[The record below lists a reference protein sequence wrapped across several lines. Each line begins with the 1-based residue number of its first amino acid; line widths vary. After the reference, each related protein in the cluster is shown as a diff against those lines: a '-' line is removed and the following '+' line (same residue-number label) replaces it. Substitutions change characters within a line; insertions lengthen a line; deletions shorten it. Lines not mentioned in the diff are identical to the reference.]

1 MTLLFSCF
9 YVLVNFFF
17 VCTLCTIFI
26 INICGL
32 TRLNISLTKTNDR
45 VFQDIGLLTVN
56 ILSKLVTKRFLEKDH
71 PHCSLNNI
79 WQAVICNACILAIDK
94 LLCGNYTAS
103 RRFYLAFAYVPVYGW
118 PMYTAIAMCIDR
130 HSVHIAQDVLGLR
143 NNAEWQSTVC
153 TMHRPK
159 CSSYNK
165 DFNSR
170 FKTSSVQIHI
180 HNLQS

>member
-1 MTLLFSCF
+1 VTVETVILIMTLLFSCF

-17 VCTLCTIFI
+17 VCTSCTIFI

-79 WQAVICNACILAIDK
+79 
-94 LLCGNYTAS
+94 
-103 RRFYLAFAYVPVYGW
+103 
-118 PMYTAIAMCIDR
+118 
-130 HSVHIAQDVLGLR
+130 
-143 NNAEWQSTVC
+143 
-153 TMHRPK
+153 
-159 CSSYNK
+159 
-165 DFNSR
+165 
-170 FKTSSVQIHI
+170 
-180 HNLQS
+180 